1 MNCEGFSAHCS
12 SLVAADID
20 IMKVI
25 EVLAVEPSKDEHA
38 TSKKAS
44 TVAPPSLWGLPIDL

>member
-1 MNCEGFSAHCS
+1 
-12 SLVAADID
+12 
-20 IMKVI
+20 MKVI